1 MKERRSSVFVHL
13 IYAAIYSV
21 LVVSLLISYDLFI
34 KNFKELNL
42 RLSFKILIGIVL
54 FISQVYFIISFSL
67 NSIGYVAYEYTIPI
81 FIYYFGILKEKIY
94 LIGLVPVILLTFF
107 ALINKFEWEAMLF
120 IIGLNYIILIV
131 TGLLKKRFYGQPN
144 HTAFYLFS
152 IFVTVV
158 SPMLNALLFYRREIS
173 VWDVVSLGIG
183 SVGIVSL
190 WKYYLQN
197 QKNFLEKINTKIIE
211 RNYDELTKVKN
222 FRSLNED
229 ISKLALPEKDQ
240 LVVVMMDLDHFKRIN
255 DHHGH
260 QIGNQALSF
269 FSEKLMTFLY
279 QKSPSR
285 LVEVYRYG
293 GEEFLVLFKE
303 NTSDAVKKIIE
314 EFHLFLSNEQLKLET
329 AQLTLYFS
337 AGISEAASALDISE
351 TFYQADQALYEAKR
365 KGRNRT
371 IIFS

>member
-1 MKERRSSVFVHL
+1 MIIHL
-13 IYAAIYSV
+13 IYTAMYAI

-81 FIYYFGILKEKIY
+81 FIYYFGVLKEKIY
-94 LIGLVPVILLTFF
+94 LVGLVPVILLTFF
-107 ALINKFEWEAMLF
+107 ALINKFDWQAMFF
-120 IIGLNYIILIV
+120 IIGLNYAILIV
-131 TGLLKKRFYGQPN
+131 TYSLKKIFYGKAN
-144 HTAFYLFS
+144 HTFFYLFS
-152 IFVTVV
+152 ILVTVG
-158 SPMLNALLFYRREIS
+158 SPMVDSGLFYRREIGFG
-173 VWDVVSLGIG
+173 DVVFLGIG
-183 SVGIVSL
+183 SGIILFL
-190 WKYYLQN
+190 WKYYLHN

-211 RNYDELTKVKN
+211 RNYDELTKIKN

-229 ISKLALPEKDQ
+229 ISKLTLIEKNQ
-240 LVVVMMDLDHFKRIN
+240 LIVGMLDLDHFKQIN
-255 DHHGH
+255 DHYGH
-260 QIGNQALSF
+260 QIGNQALTF
-269 FSEKLMTFLY
+269 FAEKLTTFLD
-279 QKSPSR
+279 QKIEDPS

-293 GEEFLVLFKE
+293 GEEFLVLFRGHTLSE
-303 NTSDAVKKIIE
+303 VKNIIE
-314 EFHLFLSNEQLKLET
+314 EFHSFLRKEQLNLDA

-337 AGISEAASALDISE
+337 AGISKAEPALDISE

>member
-1 MKERRSSVFVHL
+1 MFVHL

-94 LIGLVPVILLTFF
+94 LVGLVPVILLTFF

-131 TGLLKKRFYGQPN
+131 TGLLKKRFYGHPN

-190 WKYYLQN
+190 WKY
-197 QKNFLEKINTKIIE
+197 
-211 RNYDELTKVKN
+211 
-222 FRSLNED
+222 
-229 ISKLALPEKDQ
+229 
-240 LVVVMMDLDHFKRIN
+240 
-255 DHHGH
+255 
-260 QIGNQALSF
+260 
-269 FSEKLMTFLY
+269 
-279 QKSPSR
+279 
-285 LVEVYRYG
+285 
-293 GEEFLVLFKE
+293 
-303 NTSDAVKKIIE
+303 
-314 EFHLFLSNEQLKLET
+314 
-329 AQLTLYFS
+329 
-337 AGISEAASALDISE
+337 
-351 TFYQADQALYEAKR
+351 
-365 KGRNRT
+365 
-371 IIFS
+371 

>member
-94 LIGLVPVILLTFF
+94 LVGLVPVILLTFF

-152 IFVTVV
+152 IF
-158 SPMLNALLFYRREIS
+158 
-173 VWDVVSLGIG
+173 D
-183 SVGIVSL
+183 
-190 WKYYLQN
+190 
-197 QKNFLEKINTKIIE
+197 
-211 RNYDELTKVKN
+211 
-222 FRSLNED
+222 FRYSC
-229 ISKLALPEKDQ
+229 LADAQ
-240 LVVVMMDLDHFKRIN
+240 
-255 DHHGH
+255 
-260 QIGNQALSF
+260 
-269 FSEKLMTFLY
+269 
-279 QKSPSR
+279 R
-285 LVEVYRYG
+285 L
-293 GEEFLVLFKE
+293 
-303 NTSDAVKKIIE
+303 A
-314 EFHLFLSNEQLKLET
+314 FLSP
-329 AQLTLYFS
+329 
-337 AGISEAASALDISE
+337 
-351 TFYQADQALYEAKR
+351 
-365 KGRNRT
+365 RN
-371 IIFS
+371 